1 MAPLA
6 TLTLLDEDC
15 PLQVLAVVDAD
26 GVRLSPDVVQRSLG
40 WRLEAA
46 GLCRGD
52 TCVPVRPEHGLLR
65 DDGLDLRALASPLER
80 PLALAVEARIA
91 CVGASPAARGPPL
104 RSGGTGCAR
113 WMRRSPRCPIS
124 AGIRTASR
132 SIAGARCSCSPGL
145 PGEDAGMTCRSGRH
159 CTRSWGR

>member
-15 PLQVLAVVDAD
+15 PLQVPAVVDAD

-65 DDGLDLRALASPLER
+65 DDGLDLRALASLLER
-80 PLALAVEARIA
+80 PLALDVDEHIG
-91 CVGASPAARGPPL
+91 CLGASAAERGHRL
-104 RSGGTGCAR
+104 RSLDAPEFALPDLDGHPHSLSEHRGRKVLLLA
-113 WMRRSPRCPIS
+113 W
-124 AGIRTASR
+124 AS
-132 SIAGARCSCSPGL
+132 
-145 PGEDAGMTCRSGRH
+145 
-159 CTRSWGR
+159 W

>member
-15 PLQVLAVVDAD
+15 PLQVPAVVDAD

-65 DDGLDLRALASPLER
+65 DDGLDLRALASLLER
-80 PLALAVEARIA
+80 PLALDVEERIA
-91 CVGASPAARGPPL
+91 CLGASAAERGHRL
-104 RSGGTGCAR
+104 RSLDAPEFTLPDLGGHPHSLAEHRGRKVLLLA
-113 WMRRSPRCPIS
+113 W
-124 AGIRTASR
+124 AS
-132 SIAGARCSCSPGL
+132 
-145 PGEDAGMTCRSGRH
+145 
-159 CTRSWGR
+159 W

>member
-6 TLTLLDEDC
+6 TLTLLDEDS
-15 PLQVLAVVDAD
+15 PLQVRAVVDAG

-65 DDGLDLRALASPLER
+65 DDGLDLRVLASLLER
-80 PLALAVEARIA
+80 PLARDVDARMA
-91 CVGASPAARGPPL
+91 CLGASAADRGHRL
-104 RSGGTGCAR
+104 RSLDAPEFTLPDLGGHPHSLAEHRGRKVLLLA
-113 WMRRSPRCPIS
+113 W
-124 AGIRTASR
+124 AS
-132 SIAGARCSCSPGL
+132 
-145 PGEDAGMTCRSGRH
+145 
-159 CTRSWGR
+159 W

>member
-6 TLTLLDEDC
+6 TLTLLDEDS
-15 PLQVLAVVDAD
+15 PLQVPAVVEAD

-65 DDGLDLRALASPLER
+65 DDGLDLRALAALLER
-80 PLALAVEARIA
+80 PLALDVDERIA
-91 CVGASPAARGPPL
+91 RLGASAAERGQRL
-104 RSGGTGCAR
+104 RSLDAPEFTLPDLGGHPHRLSEHRGRKLLLLA
-113 WMRRSPRCPIS
+113 W
-124 AGIRTASR
+124 AS
-132 SIAGARCSCSPGL
+132 
-145 PGEDAGMTCRSGRH
+145 
-159 CTRSWGR
+159 W

>member
-1 MAPLA
+1 MAPLG

-15 PLQVLAVVDAD
+15 PLQVPAVVDAD

-65 DDGLDLRALASPLER
+65 DDGVDLRALASLLER
-80 PLALAVEARIA
+80 PLALDADERIA
-91 CVGASPAARGPPL
+91 CVGASAAERGHRL
-104 RSGGTGCAR
+104 RSLDAPEFTLPDLGGHPHSLAEHRGRKVLLLA
-113 WMRRSPRCPIS
+113 W
-124 AGIRTASR
+124 AS
-132 SIAGARCSCSPGL
+132 
-145 PGEDAGMTCRSGRH
+145 
-159 CTRSWGR
+159 W

>member
-6 TLTLLDEDC
+6 TLTLLDEDS
-15 PLQVLAVVDAD
+15 PLQVRAVVDAG

-65 DDGLDLRALASPLER
+65 DDGVDLRALASLLAR
-80 PLALAVEARIA
+80 PLAIDVDERIV
-91 CVGASPAARGPPL
+91 CLGASAAERGHRL
-104 RSGGTGCAR
+104 RSLDAPEFTLPDLGGHPHSLSEQRGRKVLLLA
-113 WMRRSPRCPIS
+113 W
-124 AGIRTASR
+124 AS
-132 SIAGARCSCSPGL
+132 
-145 PGEDAGMTCRSGRH
+145 
-159 CTRSWGR
+159 W

>member
-6 TLTLLDEDC
+6 TLTLLDEDS
-15 PLQVLAVVDAD
+15 PLQVRAVVDAG

-65 DDGLDLRALASPLER
+65 DDGVDLRALASLLDR
-80 PLALAVEARIA
+80 PLALDVDERIA
-91 CVGASPAARGPPL
+91 CLGASAAERGHRL
-104 RSGGTGCAR
+104 RSLDAPAFTLPDLDGHPHSLSDHRGRKVLLLA
-113 WMRRSPRCPIS
+113 W
-124 AGIRTASR
+124 AS
-132 SIAGARCSCSPGL
+132 
-145 PGEDAGMTCRSGRH
+145 
-159 CTRSWGR
+159 W

>member
-15 PLQVLAVVDAD
+15 PLQVPAVVDAD
-26 GVRLSPDVVQRSLG
+26 GVRLSSDVVQRSLG

-65 DDGLDLRALASPLER
+65 DDGLDLRALASLLER
-80 PLALAVEARIA
+80 PLALDVEERIA
-91 CVGASPAARGPPL
+91 CLGASAAERGHRL
-104 RSGGTGCAR
+104 RSLDAPEFTLPDLRGHPHSLSEHRGRKVLLLA
-113 WMRRSPRCPIS
+113 W
-124 AGIRTASR
+124 AS
-132 SIAGARCSCSPGL
+132 
-145 PGEDAGMTCRSGRH
+145 
-159 CTRSWGR
+159 W

>member
-6 TLTLLDEDC
+6 TLTLLDEDS
-15 PLQVLAVVDAD
+15 PLQVPAVVDAD

-65 DDGLDLRALASPLER
+65 DDGLDLRVLASLLER
-80 PLALAVEARIA
+80 PLALDVDERMA
-91 CVGASPAARGPPL
+91 CLGASAAERGHRL
-104 RSGGTGCAR
+104 RSLDAPEFTLPDLDGHPHSLTDHRGRKVLLLA
-113 WMRRSPRCPIS
+113 W
-124 AGIRTASR
+124 AS
-132 SIAGARCSCSPGL
+132 
-145 PGEDAGMTCRSGRH
+145 
-159 CTRSWGR
+159 W